1 MESQLVQLKWNDQET
16 DLART
21 FHNLFTKEAMLDV
34 TLVCEGKTLKAH
46 KILLSASSPLLET
59 LFLENPSQHPIVIVP
74 DTKYSELQTLIDFIY
89 NGEVSVSREILPS
102 VFRAAAALQ
111 IKRFLNMEEEFNKI
125 ESVDSSVAQ
134 NGNDKIDSPKS
145 SSVRKKGRKHHRKE
159 SKNIIEISSGESET
173 ESLVTIDEIPADTI
187 GSNNAIGCGSGGIPL
202 HVEYTCFSSPFID
215 ESEDET
221 EEFASPSIK
230 DKSNDLN
237 ITTHEKRKIGADP
250 LSQEPRKMLSNS
262 SWKISEN
269 ASAIQSNL
277 TNESWKN
284 FINEEGHTNLE
295 VERKNEASISSH
307 VKQKTSRHSNETE
320 INDGTEAAEPMEC
333 YLCKRKF
340 KFLCRFQ
347 EHMKI
352 HCEQKPY
359 QCVKCHHSFKRKTD
373 LARHIRIHTKPL
385 SCNFC
390 LQKFAFRWQ
399 LTKHAKVHSQDGPF
413 HCDTCREKFQN
424 ETSLQD
430 TTDRCLN
437 KKTACC
443 EVCSKSF
450 II

>member
-1 MESQLVQLKWNDQET
+1 MASQLVQFKWNDQQT
-16 DLART
+16 DLAKT

-102 VFRAAAALQ
+102 VLRAAAALQ
-111 IKRFLNMEEEFNKI
+111 IKSFLSVEEEFNKI
-125 ESVDSSVAQ
+125 RNVDSPVCQ
-134 NGNDKIDSPKS
+134 TDNDKIDSIKS
-145 SSVRKKGRKHHRKE
+145 SSVRKKRRQNRSKQ

-173 ESLVTIDEIPADTI
+173 ETLGTINEISADTI
-187 GSNNAIGCGSGGIPL
+187 GSNNAIGGIPL
-202 HVEYTCFSSPFID
+202 HVEYTCVSSPLID
-215 ESEDET
+215 ESESEDET
-221 EEFASPSIK
+221 EEFASPTK
-230 DKSNDLN
+230 DESNDLN
-237 ITTHEKRKIGADP
+237 VTTHDKRKIGADP

-262 SWKISEN
+262 SRKIPEN

-277 TNESWKN
+277 TNESSKN
-284 FINEEGHTNLE
+284 FTNQEDHTNLDP
-295 VERKNEASISSH
+295 ERKNEAGISAH
-307 VKQKTSRHSNETE
+307 VTQKTSGHSNEME
-320 INDGTEAAEPMEC
+320 INDGTEIVNPFEC

-340 KFLCRFQ
+340 KFLWRFQ

-373 LARHIRIHTKPL
+373 LARHVRIHTKPL
-385 SCNFC
+385 SCDFC

-399 LTKHAKVHSQDGPF
+399 LTKHAKIHLQEGPF
-413 HCDTCREKFQN
+413 HCDTCQKKFQH

-430 TTDRCLN
+430 TDRCLN

-443 EVCSKSF
+443 EVCSKRF
-450 II
+450 TI